1 VDGVTPDEDPIRARQ
16 KSRALVMAL
25 ALAAFV
31 ILMFG
36 ITIVKMSVAP

>member
-1 VDGVTPDEDPIRARQ
+1 MTPDDDKIRARQ
-16 KSRALVMAL
+16 KGRALVMAL
-25 ALAAFV
+25 VLGAFV

>member
-1 VDGVTPDEDPIRARQ
+1 MIPDEEQIRARQ
-16 KSRALVMAL
+16 HSRARMMAI

-36 ITIVKMSVAP
+36 ITIVKMSVAQ